1 MSLLDFLPNPLKF
14 GKNMVFMNQQMMASN
29 DRE

>member
-1 MSLLDFLPNPLKF
+1 
-14 GKNMVFMNQQMMASN
+14 MVFMNQQMMASN